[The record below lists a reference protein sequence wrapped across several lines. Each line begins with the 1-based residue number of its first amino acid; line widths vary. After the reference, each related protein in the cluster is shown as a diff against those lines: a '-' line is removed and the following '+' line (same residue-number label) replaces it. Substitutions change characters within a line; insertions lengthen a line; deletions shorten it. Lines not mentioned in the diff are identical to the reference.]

1 MDRMKKNKK
10 KQQKVETK
18 ITKFYFMN
26 QGKSYTMLITSPI
39 DVPVYRLKE
48 IFNNNFVGKGSSII
62 FDPTIFS
69 KYDATYIVI

>member
-1 MDRMKKNKK
+1 MKKKNKK
-10 KQQKVETK
+10 KKEETK
-18 ITKFYFMN
+18 VTKFYFIN

-48 IFNNNFVGKGSSII
+48 IFNNNFVGKGGSIV

-69 KYDATYIVI
+69 KYDATYTVI